1 MSAVSPPFVLQAG
14 SHPASTFRQMLQA
27 VTGSPFG
34 SFAGGMQP
42 TTGGGGHGVC
52 RPTDLLTTQN
62 GTPNMSVNVAGG
74 LALVRGTE
82 NTHQGVYAFY
92 NDGTVN
98 LAISAADPTNPRR
111 DAAVVRVR
119 DAAYSGA
126 SNDVALVVVTG
137 TPAASPSDPT
147 LPANALVLDRVAVS
161 AADTSITNAEITRL
175 APRAAALGGRIAC
188 TSSTRPTGGALSAG
202 VEIIELDTQRIMVY
216 SGAAWIWIASL
227 NGEAAA
233 SLWYTTGSNVDGA
246 TGAGFT
252 DWMTIGNVTIPTWAT
267 KARCRISANG
277 LTYATASGNVHGVR
291 MLVSNGTGNTSVI
304 SDAALTRWGFSLTE
318 QIGFTNTGAQSLKLQ
333 TQRQSGSGVP
343 RADTGTSIG
352 ALIEWLP

>member
-27 VTGSPFG
+27 ITGSPYG

-52 RPTDLLTTQN
+52 SPTDLLTTQN

-74 LALVRGTE
+74 MALVRGTE

-175 APRAAALGGRIAC
+175 APRAAALGGRTVC
-188 TSSTRPTGGALSAG
+188 TSSSRPTGAALYEGLEIWETDTDRLLTYDGSGWVIMSEPWQAYTPTLSQVSSIGISVSVSEYQRCNGICTWRGRIGATAAGTSGTNVTLSLPAGGTTEIGVPVGSGFVYDLSATRRY
-202 VEIIELDTQRIMVY
+202 VCAV
-216 SGAAWIWIASL
+216 
-227 NGEAAA
+227 EAA
-233 SLWYTTGSNVDGA
+233 STTTMAFGSDEVA
-246 TGAGFT
+246 TNYWGST
-252 DWMTIGNVTIPTWAT
+252 PSIGV
-267 KARCRISANG
+267 
-277 LTYATASGNVHGVR
+277 ASGDLFGWTVQFR
-291 MLVSNGTGNTSVI
+291 MASRYS
-304 SDAALTRWGFSLTE
+304 
-318 QIGFTNTGAQSLKLQ
+318 
-333 TQRQSGSGVP
+333 
-343 RADTGTSIG
+343 
-352 ALIEWLP
+352 